1 MFYTKKYH
9 NYIQEAYLA
18 PDYTR
23 DKVNSPWWEGVINDN
38 AIQTV

>member
-1 MFYTKKYH
+1 MFYTK
-9 NYIQEAYLA
+9 ISQEAHLA